1 MTTPEN
7 KELEYWDFKNLKTKK
22 DAEAFKRV
30 KESSRVN
37 AFQYLD
43 TKNLEAFKLV
53 PEQERY
59 KVFDLL
65 DYKSLDA
72 FKIIPEKDRIKVFDF
87 LECKDIEALKLIP
100 EEERYK
106 IFNFLNYKSVE
117 ALNLLREYDRQK
129 VLKLY
134 PSLDSGNSSK
144 NKYATKKAEDSESD
158 SKEFTLEDFKKK
170 PINIR
175 HKDFLYLNK
184 RDIEAFKL
192 VHTKHRHLVYKHLD
206 IKISIH
212 LNLFLSQIDG

>member
-7 KELEYWDFKNLKTKK
+7 KELEFWDFKNLKTKK

-100 EEERYK
+100 EQERYK

-129 VLKLY
+129 ILKLY
-134 PSLDSGNSSK
+134 PSLDSSNSSK
-144 NKYATKKAEDSESD
+144 NKYATKKAEDSESATR
-158 SKEFTLEDFKKK
+158 EFTLEHLKKSHLILVTK
-170 PINIR
+170 IFFILI
-175 HKDFLYLNK
+175 KEIL
-184 RDIEAFKL
+184 KL
-192 VHTKHRHLVYKHLD
+192 
-206 IKISIH
+206 S
-212 LNLFLSQIDG
+212 N